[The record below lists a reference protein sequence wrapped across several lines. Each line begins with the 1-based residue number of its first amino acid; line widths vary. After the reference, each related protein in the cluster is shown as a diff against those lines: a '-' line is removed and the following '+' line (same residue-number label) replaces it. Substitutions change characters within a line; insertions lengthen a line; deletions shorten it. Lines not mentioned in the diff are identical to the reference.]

1 MQRIR
6 EFDSLRGI
14 AAFTV
19 VIHHFLLILPAI
31 DANTYGQKIFWQVNV
46 IKYTPLH
53 LVWAGREAVIFFFVL
68 SGFVLSLPFLGGKE
82 VKYSHFLIKRVCR
95 IYIPYFCAI
104 TIAIMLDLLLS
115 RHGIPQLSGW
125 FQLAWTAKVSNLLIL
140 NHYLLLGNFDNMQ
153 FDPVIWSLVQEM
165 RISLFFPLLVYL
177 AKRYDWKIVLGIGLA
192 LYGLIGYGL
201 NSIIVKYYPNND
213 VAITARYVLMFVIGI
228 LLAKHWDTL
237 TKSFKKIPTFF
248 QYGLFLIALLFYVN
262 TWLTFGVQTPYK
274 IPVNELFVSAGV
286 CILLIIVLASVRFS
300 KILLYRPIAY
310 LGKISYSLY
319 LLHSIVL
326 IACVNLLFGRLSL
339 AVILSIAFIT
349 TFAISIPAYH
359 FIELPSMTLGKY
371 LIRKRDH
378 SVLKRRGKRRI
389 QENVTSGG

>member
-140 NHYLLLGNFDNMQ
+140 NHYLL
-153 FDPVIWSLVQEM
+153 WE
-165 RISLFFPLLVYL
+165 
-177 AKRYDWKIVLGIGLA
+177 
-192 LYGLIGYGL
+192 
-201 NSIIVKYYPNND
+201 
-213 VAITARYVLMFVIGI
+213 
-228 LLAKHWDTL
+228 
-237 TKSFKKIPTFF
+237 
-248 QYGLFLIALLFYVN
+248 FLIICN
-262 TWLTFGVQTPYK
+262 LTP
-274 IPVNELFVSAGV
+274 
-286 CILLIIVLASVRFS
+286 
-300 KILLYRPIAY
+300 
-310 LGKISYSLY
+310 
-319 LLHSIVL
+319 
-326 IACVNLLFGRLSL
+326 
-339 AVILSIAFIT
+339 
-349 TFAISIPAYH
+349 
-359 FIELPSMTLGKY
+359 
-371 LIRKRDH
+371 
-378 SVLKRRGKRRI
+378 
-389 QENVTSGG
+389 

>member
-1 MQRIR
+1 MDSQGV
-6 EFDSLRGI
+6 EFIDTQPLFTLGI
-14 AAFTV
+14 
-19 VIHHFLLILPAI
+19 
-31 DANTYGQKIFWQVNV
+31 
-46 IKYTPLH
+46 
-53 LVWAGREAVIFFFVL
+53 
-68 SGFVLSLPFLGGKE
+68 
-82 VKYSHFLIKRVCR
+82 
-95 IYIPYFCAI
+95 
-104 TIAIMLDLLLS
+104 
-115 RHGIPQLSGW
+115 
-125 FQLAWTAKVSNLLIL
+125 
-140 NHYLLLGNFDNMQ
+140 FDNMQ